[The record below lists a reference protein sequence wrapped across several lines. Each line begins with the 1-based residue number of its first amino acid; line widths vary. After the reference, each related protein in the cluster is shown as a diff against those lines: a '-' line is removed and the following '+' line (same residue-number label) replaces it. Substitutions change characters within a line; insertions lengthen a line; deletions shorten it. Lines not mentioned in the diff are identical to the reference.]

1 MMSLRRLR
9 SWFIVVMLGWLA
21 LPGIILFVIGVLVD
35 YLGRRED
42 VLPASISSLTPAMQ
56 IALSGLCIS
65 AIMITLGFIAIG
77 FLLARQTRSQAPGY
91 GDAYRFVQQLQFSQA
106 IPVLERAVTGGNE
119 TLDVL
124 MLLTSAYAHTGQIAR
139 AQSTADRAVQLF
151 PHDAG
156 AYITLANGYRLQA
169 SFEEAAG
176 ALARAAELDPDE
188 PVIQAELGFVY
199 RMAANKREALE
210 AFENA
215 ASQPMPAMYA
225 VRVYHHLAETYR
237 EKGDIER
244 AVQATARMMSSR
256 DGLAAWKPLQQ
267 ALQGTVY
274 GQNLRYE
281 IASIEQSINDADAA
295 STG

>member
-1 MMSLRRLR
+1 MMSQRRFF
-9 SWFIVVMLGWLA
+9 SWLTVVILGWLA

-35 YLGRRED
+35 YLERRGD
-42 VLPASISSLTPAMQ
+42 ALPASISNLTPAMQ
-56 IALSGLCIS
+56 IALSGLCVS
-65 AIMITLGFIAIG
+65 AIMMSLGFVLVGI
-77 FLLARQTRSQAPGY
+77 LLARQTRNQAPGY
-91 GDAYRFVQQLQFSQA
+91 GDAYRFVQQFQFSQA
-106 IPVLERAVTGGNE
+106 IPVLERAITSGHE

-169 SFEEAAG
+169 SFEEAAR
-176 ALARAAELDPDE
+176 ALERAVELDPDE

-199 RMAANKREALE
+199 RMAGEDAAALN
-210 AFENA
+210 AFEQA
-215 ASQPMPAMYA
+215 ASQPMPPMYA
-225 VRVYHHLAETYR
+225 VRVYHHLAQTYR
-237 EKGDIER
+237 ETGDIDR
-244 AVQATARMMSSR
+244 AVSATARMMSTR
-256 DGLAAWKPLQQ
+256 DGLADWKPLQQ
-267 ALQGTVY
+267 ALRGTVY

-281 IASIEQSINDADAA
+281 IAGIEQSIAEADAA